1 MFRTEAA
8 LLTFVTALTVIP
20 ATAVSAAQGPR
31 KVRLAPVLNIA
42 HRGASAYA
50 PENTLVAFRLAG
62 QQGADLAELDVQQTK
77 DRKLVVIHDVTL
89 ARTTNVEKV
98 FPKLKPWR
106 VKDLTL
112 RQIKRLDA
120 GSWFGPI
127 YRNERIP
134 TLAEALTT
142 VEREGMGLM
151 LELKKPTLYPGMTDR
166 TVAVLRSRPYWSLPG
181 KLIVQSFYWRYVK
194 AFHIQMPLI
203 RTAVLGHPAPADL
216 AGIRW
221 YSSAVNAA
229 YRPLTESYVSQIHGQ
244 WMKAYGYVVN
254 DKANMRRLMS
264 YGLDGIVT
272 NRPDAAREVIEQRA
286 DF

>member
-1 MFRTEAA
+1 MFRTEAV
-8 LLTFVTALTVIP
+8 LLTFVTALTVVP
-20 ATAVSAAQGPR
+20 ATAVSAAQGHR
-31 KVRLAPVLNIA
+31 KVRLNPVLNIA

-50 PENTLVAFRLAG
+50 PENTLAAFRLAG

-112 RQIKRLDA
+112 KQIKRLDA
-120 GSWFGPI
+120 GSWFAPV

-134 TLAEALTT
+134 TLTEALAT

-151 LELKKPTLYPGMTDR
+151 LELKKPTLYPGMTGR
-166 TVAVLRSRPYWSLPG
+166 TVAVLRSRPYWSRSG
-181 KLIVQSFYWRYVK
+181 KLIVQSFSWRYVK
-194 AFHIQMPLI
+194 AFHTQMPLI

-216 AGIRW
+216 GGLRW
-221 YSSAVNAA
+221 YSSAVNAT
-229 YRPLTESYVSQIHGQ
+229 YRPLTEQYVSQIHGQ
-244 WMKAYGYVVN
+244 WMKAFGYVVN
-254 DKANMRRLMS
+254 DKANMRRLIS
-264 YGLDGIVT
+264 YGIDGIVT
-272 NRPDAAREVIEQRA
+272 NRPDAAREVIQQRV

>member
-1 MFRTEAA
+1 MFRTEAV
-8 LLTFVTALTVIP
+8 LLTFVTALTVVP
-20 ATAVSAAQGPR
+20 VTAVSADQGPR
-31 KVRLAPVLNIA
+31 KVRLDPVLNIA

-50 PENTLVAFRLAG
+50 PENTLAAFHIAG
-62 QQGADLAELDVQQTK
+62 LQGADLAELDVQQTK
-77 DRKLVVIHDVTL
+77 DRKLIVIHDVTL

-120 GSWFGPI
+120 GSWFSPV
-127 YRNERIP
+127 YRSERIP
-134 TLAEALTT
+134 TLAEALTK

-166 TVAVLRSRPYWSLPG
+166 TVALLRSRPYWSRPG
-181 KLIVQSFYWRYVK
+181 RLIVQSFSWRYVK
-194 AFHIQMPLI
+194 AFHAQMPLI

-216 AGIRW
+216 ADIRW
-221 YSSAVNAA
+221 YSSTVNAA
-229 YRPLTESYVSQIHGQ
+229 YRPLTESYISQIHGQ
-244 WMKAYGYVVN
+244 WMKAFGYVVN
-254 DKANMRRLMS
+254 DKASMRRLMS

-272 NRPDAAREVIEQRA
+272 DRPDAAREVIQQRA